1 MEVTECDVKGTS
13 GASAAPLAE
22 DTNAE
27 SPTRQQSASTQH
39 QMKLIKPLLSSASR
53 LGKAL
58 VELFGL
64 LVKVRPYKFL
74 FLFYLFIFI
83 LFYLFFYFLFIYF
96 FFFLFHTS

>member
-27 SPTRQQSASTQH
+27 SPTRQQSAATQH

-58 VELFGL
+58 AELFGL

-74 FLFYLFIFI
+74 FLF
-83 LFYLFFYFLFIYF
+83 FYLFLFDYYYYYF
-96 FFFLFHTS
+96 